1 MNLRAGSEMLF
12 ALGRRYPRL
21 PLAFLRALPL
31 PVLETL
37 RAPGLRE
44 TFRIAARAPWY
55 RDAFAAARIDVRRLR
70 RPEDLGDF
78 YLTPEILKTRPEA
91 LVTGPAELAIESSG
105 TSGHVT
111 RIYLSRRELEYN
123 ARQGGLMLGL
133 YGLGRGDRLLS
144 TLGLD
149 WGLGSLLVERLMRY
163 TPMFSMVVGRVDPR
177 EAYER
182 LGEYRFN
189 VIVSDPFWLARLT
202 EIARERGRPGPM
214 KVLIGGGEGIT
225 PRTRAELESFWGALV
240 CMTYASTEAATIL
253 GFECTQRAG
262 YHVNEFDFC
271 VELAAADS
279 AGYGEIVL
287 TTVSRRVM
295 PLIRYRTGDVARWVP
310 EPCACGLPFRRLS
323 PLRGR
328 LDEQVSCAWGNLRPD
343 FFEPLLAEVPRLPND
358 WQVGLY
364 ERDFTT
370 VVQIRLELEGDA
382 AARERAVQA
391 VLGALQRT
399 RPDAWSAYCQRLID
413 LEVVFVAPGT
423 LRTGRKLLR
432 LVDERL
438 SGPPAWVTS
447 AAPAM
452 RPRS

>member
-1 MNLRAGSEMLF
+1 MNLRAGSEALF

-21 PLAFLRALPL
+21 PVAFLRALPL
-31 PVLETL
+31 PILHAL
-37 RAPGLRE
+37 RGPGLRE
-44 TFRIAARAPWY
+44 TFKVAARAPWY
-55 RDAFAAARIDVRRLR
+55 RDAFAAARVDIGRAR

-91 LVTGPAELAIESSG
+91 LLTAPPELAIESSG
-105 TSGHVT
+105 TSGRVT
-111 RIYLSRRELEYN
+111 RVYLSRRELEYN

-133 YGLGRGDRLLS
+133 YGLGRDDRLLS

-163 TPMFSMVVGRVDPR
+163 TPLFSMVVGRVDPH
-177 EAYER
+177 EAYAR

-225 PRTRAELESFWGALV
+225 PRTRAELETFWGALV

-253 GFECTQRAG
+253 GFECTHRAG
-262 YHVNEFDFC
+262 YHVNEFDFY
-271 VELAAADS
+271 VEIAD
-279 AGYGEIVL
+279 ADCDGYGEIVL

-295 PLIRYRTGDVARWVP
+295 PLIRYRTGDLARWVP

-323 PLRGR
+323 ALRGR
-328 LDEQVSCAWGNLRPD
+328 VDEQVSCAWGNLHPD
-343 FFEPLLAEVPRLPND
+343 FFELLLAGIQGLAND
-358 WQVGLY
+358 WQVGVY
-364 ERDFTT
+364 ERELST
-370 VVQIRLELEGDA
+370 VVQFRLELDGDA
-382 AARERAVQA
+382 AARERTAQE
-391 VLGALQRT
+391 VLAALQRT
-399 RPDAWSAYCQRLID
+399 RPDAWGAYCQRLID
-413 LEVVFVAPGT
+413 LEIVFVAPGT
-423 LRTGRKLLR
+423 LRAGRKLLR

-438 SGPPAWVTS
+438 TGPPAWVAR
-447 AAPAM
+447 AAQGV
-452 RPRS
+452 RPR

>member
-1 MNLRAGSEMLF
+1 MNLRAGSELLF

-31 PVLETL
+31 PVLDVVRGL
-37 RAPGLRE
+37 GLRE
-44 TFRIAARAPWY
+44 TLRIATRAPWY
-55 RDAFAAARIDVRRLR
+55 RDAFAAARVDPRRAR
-70 RPEDLGDF
+70 RPSDLGGF
-78 YLTPEILKTRPEA
+78 FLTAEVLKTRPEA
-91 LVTGPAELAIESSG
+91 LLTGRPELAIESSG

-111 RIYLSRRELEYN
+111 RVYLSRHELEYS

-133 YGLGRGDRLLS
+133 YGLGRDDRLLS

-149 WGLGSLLVERLMRY
+149 WGLGSLLVERMMRY
-163 TPMFSMVVGRVDPR
+163 TPLFSMVVGRVDPS
-177 EAYER
+177 EAYAR
-182 LGEYRFN
+182 LAEYRFN
-189 VIVSDPFWLARLT
+189 VIVSDPFWLSRLT
-202 EIARERGRPGPM
+202 QIARERGRPGPM

-225 PRTRAELESFWGALV
+225 PRIRAELESFWGALV

-253 GFECTQRAG
+253 GFECTHRAG

-271 VELAAADS
+271 VEIVDPDAE
-279 AGYGEIVL
+279 GFGEIVL

-295 PLIRYRTGDVARWVP
+295 PLIRYRTGDVARWIV

-328 LDEQVSCAWGNLRPD
+328 LDEQVSCAWGNLHPD
-343 FFEPLLAEVPRLPND
+343 FFEPLLAQLPRLPSD

-364 ERDFTT
+364 ERDLAT
-370 VVQIRLELEGDA
+370 VVQLRLELDGDD
-382 AARERAVQA
+382 AARESTVQA
-391 VLGALQRT
+391 VLRALQRT
-399 RPDAWSAYCQRLID
+399 RPDAWLAYCQRLID

-423 LRTGRKLLR
+423 LRTGHKLLR
-432 LVDERL
+432 LVDERS

-447 AAPAM
+447 AATRRRAL
-452 RPRS
+452 S